1 MTAKRLT
8 TGRERKIVMAGI
20 HETAVIGTGCTIP
33 SSATVGEGCI
43 LGEGVVLHENV
54 VLYPGTRI
62 GNYTEIFDNTV
73 IGRPP
78 RSAGNLVH
86 KLKDSFQPVEIGS
99 GCVIG
104 CDVVMYAECVLG
116 DHVLIGDGAKIR
128 ENAILEDYA
137 LVAMNCTLNHHVT
150 VKKRSKVMDLS
161 HITARTII
169 EEEVFVAPLVS
180 SANDNNMRLKG
191 KEVGDAQIIRLESGA
206 RIGSGSI
213 LLPGVQV
220 GADAIVGAGAVVTR
234 DVSAGTRVMGMPA
247 KEK

>member
-1 MTAKRLT
+1 MATILLSLIHISEPTRL
-8 TGRERKIVMAGI
+8 
-20 HETAVIGTGCTIP
+20 
-33 SSATVGEGCI
+33 
-43 LGEGVVLHENV
+43 
-54 VLYPGTRI
+54 
-62 GNYTEIFDNTV
+62 
-73 IGRPP
+73 
-78 RSAGNLVH
+78 
-86 KLKDSFQPVEIGS
+86 
-99 GCVIG
+99 
-104 CDVVMYAECVLG
+104 
-116 DHVLIGDGAKIR
+116 LIGDGAKIR